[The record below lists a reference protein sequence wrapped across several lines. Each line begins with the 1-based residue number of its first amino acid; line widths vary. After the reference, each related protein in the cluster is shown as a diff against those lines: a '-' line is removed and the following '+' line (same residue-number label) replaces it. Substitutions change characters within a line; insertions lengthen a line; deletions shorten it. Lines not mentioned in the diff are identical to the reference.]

1 MIKVNKLTIITFLLS
16 LVGIYSIYFIFRGSR
31 YSINDIKSIENSS
44 VKSNNGKSFEQTK
57 VIWQTA
63 PNNPRAQVQDYLD
76 DWSYT
81 QGWKVEFRSDA
92 QVIEY
97 LIKTFPSLNIPN
109 LMAQKP
115 ILGYDL
121 FRYSIISEFGG
132 FYVDSDVQ
140 KLGGF
145 EQKMNNLKNCG
156 ILLGIEIDWRGSG
169 DNWVGK
175 FPRNFQFAQWTYYSR
190 KAHPILKFVTQRISR
205 QIKYNQMRNI
215 NLADLDVMD
224 VTGPGIWTD
233 AILDYILA
241 AKGVDLKETVKC
253 GEFYKLDDICILDV
267 MGFANSIPHSDCKT
281 KEDYGDDSIKIS
293 YHHFLGTW
301 KD

>member
-1 MIKVNKLTIITFLLS
+1 MFKVNKLAAIIFLLS
-16 LVGIYSIYFIFRGSR
+16 LVGICSIYFIIRGDR
-31 YSINDIKSIENSS
+31 YNIKSIEFSS
-44 VKSNNGKSFEQTK
+44 VGENNGQSVEQAK

-63 PNNPRAQVQDYLD
+63 PNNPRAQVQDYLE
-76 DWSYT
+76 DWRYT
-81 QGWKVEFRSDA
+81 QGWTVEFRSDA

-97 LIKTFPSLNIPN
+97 LTKTFPSLNIPS
-109 LMAQKP
+109 LMLEKP

-140 KLGGF
+140 KLRGF
-145 EQKMNNLKNCG
+145 EQKMNGLKNCG
-156 ILLGIEIDWRGSG
+156 ILLGIEIDWRNSG
-169 DNWVGK
+169 NDWVGK

-190 KAHPILKFVTQRISR
+190 KAHPMLKFVTQRISR
-205 QIKYNQMRNI
+205 QIEYNQVRNI
-215 NLADLDVMD
+215 SLADLDVMD

-233 AILDYILA
+233 AILDYVLA

-253 GEFYKLDDICILDV
+253 GEFYKIDDICILDV

-281 KEDYGDDSIKIS
+281 KEEYGNDSIKIS